1 MGNLAP
7 KISKSISSFLLF
19 ILENLPEY
27 KTFELI
33 TYSTKKKNLSYDVP
47 GQIKAGRIKSM

>member
-33 TYSTKKKNLSYDVP
+33 TYSTKKNLSYDVP